1 LYAFLQAEANAA
13 AATISAFVALKRFL
27 CAFLQA
33 EAEAAAATQLSVL
46 KQQLAAA
53 QATNATFTT

>member
-1 LYAFLQAEANAA
+1 MDVRREDEMDEEEY
-13 AATISAFVALKRFL
+13 
-27 CAFLQA
+27 
-33 EAEAAAATQLSVL
+33 AEAAAATQLSVL